1 MPTQESGLASGND
14 KDSEYLKIVQ
24 HKDQQIRK
32 QNLKNKS
39 GLDLNR
45 TIEQYNK
52 DMLELHLSK
61 KKHAIDRNMLYASQ
75 EAVHN
80 ARQVQLEKTK
90 STISPQEPATN
101 L

>member
-1 MPTQESGLASGND
+1 M
-14 KDSEYLKIVQ
+14 
-24 HKDQQIRK
+24 RK
-32 QNLKNKS
+32 LNPKNKS

-52 DMLELHLSK
+52 DMLELHLSN
-61 KKHAIDRNMLYASQ
+61 KKHVERINRNMLYASQ

-90 STISPQEPATN
+90 STISP
-101 L
+101 